1 MHASRGGFRVDLPKH
16 KRNAAI
22 VQAKREGLSTA
33 EVARL
38 FSVSTGRVLQICA
51 QAARAE
57 RFAREHT
64 ESGGRARVRTLG
76 RVAETAEDARRC
88 GDDVE
93 QGAVLGVSP
102 HYVR

>member
-22 VQAKREGLSTA
+22 VRAKLEGHSTA

-57 RFAREHT
+57 RFAREHA

-76 RVAETAEDARRC
+76 N
-88 GDDVE
+88 
-93 QGAVLGVSP
+93 GASLCESDG
-102 HYVR
+102 